1 MKTLYDR
8 LKPELLANLNNNDS
22 QYTDSIARVKKLLI
36 GNNFYSELTIGEVE
50 SITTF
55 CEVNMSYV
63 SLFMYRF
70 GDHLFLRDE

>member
-8 LKPELLANLNNNDS
+8 LQPKLLVNLNSNEPQYADS
-22 QYTDSIARVKKLLI
+22 VARVTKLLI
-36 GNNFYSELTIGEVE
+36 DNKYYSDLTIGEVE

-63 SLFMYRF
+63 SMFMYRF
-70 GDHLFLRDE
+70 GEHLFVKD

>member
-8 LKPELLANLNNNDS
+8 LQPELLINLNSNEPQYADS
-22 QYTDSIARVKKLLI
+22 VARVTKLLI
-36 GNNFYSELTIGEVE
+36 DNKYYSDLTIGEVE

-63 SLFMYRF
+63 SMFMYRF
-70 GDHLFLRDE
+70 GEQLFVRD

>member
-8 LKPELLANLNNNDS
+8 LQPELLINLNSNEP
-22 QYTDSIARVKKLLI
+22 QYAESVARVTKLLI
-36 GNNFYSELTIGEVE
+36 DNKYYSDLTIGEVE

-63 SLFMYRF
+63 SMFMYRF
-70 GDHLFLRDE
+70 GEHLFVKD

>member
-8 LKPELLANLNNNDS
+8 LQPELLVNLNSNEPE
-22 QYTDSIARVKKLLI
+22 YTDSVARVTKLLI
-36 GNNFYSELTIGEVE
+36 NNKFYSDLTIGEVE

-63 SLFMYRF
+63 SMFMYRF
-70 GDHLFLRDE
+70 GEHLFVKD

>member
-8 LKPELLANLNNNDS
+8 LQPKLLVNLNSNAPEYADS
-22 QYTDSIARVKKLLI
+22 VARVTKLLI
-36 GNNFYSELTIGEVE
+36 DNKVYSDLTIDEIE

-55 CEVNMSYV
+55 CEVNTSYV

-70 GDHLFLRDE
+70 GEHLFVKD

>member
-8 LKPELLANLNNNDS
+8 LQPELLINLNSNEPQYADS
-22 QYTDSIARVKKLLI
+22 VARVTKLLI
-36 GNNFYSELTIGEVE
+36 DNKYYSDLTIGEVE

-63 SLFMYRF
+63 SMFMYRF
-70 GDHLFLRDE
+70 GEHLFVKD

>member
-8 LKPELLANLNNNDS
+8 LQPELLINLNSNEPQYADS
-22 QYTDSIARVKKLLI
+22 VARVTKLLI
-36 GNNFYSELTIGEVE
+36 DNKYYSDLTIGEVE

-55 CEVNMSYV
+55 CDVDTSYT

-70 GDHLFLRDE
+70 GEHLFVRD

>member
-8 LKPELLANLNNNDS
+8 LQPELLVNLNSNAPEYADS
-22 QYTDSIARVKKLLI
+22 VARVTKLLI
-36 GNNFYSELTIGEVE
+36 NNKYYSDLTIGEVE

-63 SLFMYRF
+63 SMFMYRF
-70 GDHLFLRDE
+70 GEHLFVKD

>member
-8 LKPELLANLNNNDS
+8 LQPELLVNLNSNEPQYADS
-22 QYTDSIARVKKLLI
+22 VARVTKLLI
-36 GNNFYSELTIGEVE
+36 DNKYYSDLTIGEVE

-63 SLFMYRF
+63 SMFMYRF
-70 GDHLFLRDE
+70 GEHLFVKD

>member
-8 LKPELLANLNNNDS
+8 LQPELLVNLNSNKPEYADS
-22 QYTDSIARVKKLLI
+22 VARVTKLLI
-36 GNNFYSELTIGEVE
+36 DNKFYSDLTISEVE

-63 SLFMYRF
+63 SMFMYRF
-70 GDHLFLRDE
+70 CEHLFVKD

>member
-8 LKPELLANLNNNDS
+8 LQPKLLVNLNSNEPQYADS
-22 QYTDSIARVKKLLI
+22 VARVTKLLI
-36 GNNFYSELTIGEVE
+36 DNNYYSELTISEVE

-55 CEVNMSYV
+55 CEVDTSYT

-70 GDHLFLRDE
+70 GEHLFIKD

>member
-8 LKPELLANLNNNDS
+8 LQPELLINLNSNEPQFAQS
-22 QYTDSIARVKKLLI
+22 VARATKLLI
-36 GNNFYSELTIGEVE
+36 DNKYYSDLTIGEVE

-63 SLFMYRF
+63 SMFMYRF
-70 GDHLFLRDE
+70 GEHLFDKD

>member
-8 LKPELLANLNNNDS
+8 LQPELLINLNSNEPQYADS
-22 QYTDSIARVKKLLI
+22 VARVTKLLI
-36 GNNFYSELTIGEVE
+36 DNKYYSDLTIGEVE

-63 SLFMYRF
+63 SVFMYRF
-70 GDHLFLRDE
+70 GEHLFDKD

>member
-8 LKPELLANLNNNDS
+8 LQPELLINLNSNEPQYADS
-22 QYTDSIARVKKLLI
+22 VARVTKLLI
-36 GNNFYSELTIGEVE
+36 DNKYYSDLTMGEVE

-63 SLFMYRF
+63 SMFMYRF
-70 GDHLFLRDE
+70 GEHLFVKD

>member
-8 LKPELLANLNNNDS
+8 LQPKLLVNLNSNEPQYADS
-22 QYTDSIARVKKLLI
+22 VARVTKLLI
-36 GNNFYSELTIGEVE
+36 DNKFYSDLTIGEIE

-55 CEVNMSYV
+55 CEVNTSYV

-70 GDHLFLRDE
+70 GEHLFISK

>member
-8 LKPELLANLNNNDS
+8 LQPKLLVNLNSNEPQYADS
-22 QYTDSIARVKKLLI
+22 VARVTKLLI
-36 GNNFYSELTIGEVE
+36 DNKVYSDLTIDEIE

-55 CEVNMSYV
+55 CEVNTSYV

-70 GDHLFLRDE
+70 GEHLFVKD

>member
-8 LKPELLANLNNNDS
+8 LQPELLVNLNSNEPQYADS
-22 QYTDSIARVKKLLI
+22 VARVTKLLI
-36 GNNFYSELTIGEVE
+36 DNKYYSDLTIGEVE

-55 CEVNMSYV
+55 CDVDTSYT

-70 GDHLFLRDE
+70 GEHLFVRD

>member
-8 LKPELLANLNNNDS
+8 LKPELLVNLNSNEPEYADS
-22 QYTDSIARVKKLLI
+22 VARVTKLLI
-36 GNNFYSELTIGEVE
+36 DNKYYSDLTIGEVE

-63 SLFMYRF
+63 SMFMYRF
-70 GDHLFLRDE
+70 GEHLFVKD